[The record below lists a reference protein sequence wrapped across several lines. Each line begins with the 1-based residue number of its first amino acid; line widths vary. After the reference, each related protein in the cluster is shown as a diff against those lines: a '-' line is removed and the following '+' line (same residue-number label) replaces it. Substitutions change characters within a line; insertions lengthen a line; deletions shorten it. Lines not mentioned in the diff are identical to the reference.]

1 MATCYNRNT
10 TEYKALLS
18 VYELPYVVDGVIS
31 SYQDANNTDK
41 IPTPQEASQNL
52 EDQKA
57 LFSLKTREFKEAL
70 IQNLTR
76 NSIASRKVAGGPLL
90 VNNSR
95 QDTREYDEKFLQDN
109 VKKLYGYLSANNIPS
124 ETVKLFRTQS
134 GLTYR
139 VEINENLFTAQDIL
153 QESRGWDTTKASQV
167 FKHLT
172 RLFPQIQYQY
182 VTPQNAQ
189 AYYNS
194 LPASIKA
201 NLPKDFKN
209 VNSYYENGRV
219 TMIKGRLTNDTPIEE
234 MLHPFIDAVALDNS
248 ELFASLLE
256 ESKVNFPIL
265 AQQIQDAYTD
275 DRGFNES
282 HRNLEL
288 VTQALTRHFRNEFE
302 NEPTKSYGDKIMEL
316 IKWFVNLINDLHKYL
331 TGSGIPQL
339 RVDMLKPSITLS
351 EVAKLLNTDN
361 IEFKLNIRTDSKVK
375 FSLSDKRKNALANVK
390 KSARS
395 DAQKKLIDKLFFAAG
410 ETQLEIDQFAAGMAD
425 GINDV
430 VIYDKASGEF
440 VNLTDS
446 EVYSNAS
453 DLINDNIK
461 NLRSESSQ
469 DIKSIA
475 SAIAEGVPFDSIK
488 DGFEKISE
496 ENAESVY
503 EELTSYINDLKQWG
517 DVVIPQVVLFDKAT
531 GTADIADFLIL
542 SLEGQMKIVNISAS
556 SYDFINEDQSKYK
569 EEWKLSDN
577 SVLRQKANLETLSAQ
592 AQDAVRAGLQKRM
605 LENMGYTVFGLDS
618 AISTY
623 HIQFNQEDGIVS
635 RGYLDYTER
644 TNQPYVDMIIP
655 ESKDKTNKFGINN
668 IIKQDE
674 FSEESEV
681 RPEDLDYDFSL
692 EDIDYVYSEQIEKA
706 LKSYK
711 VNLENR
717 AKDIKAVKGAITL
730 SKTKEQALERINN
743 EVALITATLAQKD
756 GLASSA
762 LVTDILISSIKE
774 VNELVEY
781 LGDEANVGK
790 SEYISIINNARDFLK
805 RWQGF
810 IKGLPV
816 SDEGVVSELTV
827 NQIKLKDKLQSLM
840 NKLTGIE
847 GTEEKGLLVEARLNY
862 VIETIYNT
870 TSQELTKDEIREL
883 LDQATDIVTTD
894 YLARD
899 MSTSR
904 DLPSR
909 ILDKLYKRQRLVV
922 NRELKSFSEQNM
934 RLASQVSKLT
944 GGNNA
949 KDIWS
954 WMYET
959 DENGNPTG
967 LYITELG
974 EQYRGRLQELW
985 DGLRDEKGEVMEY
998 RKISDIE
1005 TANPEDIK
1013 FNKMLYAKK
1022 RALAEFLSAESI
1034 INGEP
1039 EKGDFHEYKQ
1049 EYIDAR
1055 NEVKE
1060 WVRLSKNYGEWQ
1072 WKAEVTEKQKR
1083 EFEYK
1088 YEEFKTINRAVK
1100 ENGVF
1105 TGKVIQIENV
1115 PFAKREY
1122 KQPRLDSSSRTGSQN
1137 MRSKKYQELISDT
1150 SELGRARQA
1159 YYNFFKENYEKDFLN
1174 RLPVSVRDQQI
1185 GSVPMIKD
1193 NAASMLFKGEGVGIK
1208 AKFLDRLGKT
1218 FKTTQR
1224 LSRVAFDSNGNP
1236 VDTLPIMFTG
1246 SPKSQERLD
1255 KLEKDLE
1262 AKKIELRKKPNSKQ
1276 IKEDINALKYAIQ
1289 SERSKPLRE
1298 EISFDLPATMEA
1310 FASMAITY
1318 DVMSSM
1324 EDLIVS
1330 FIDTM
1335 RETTYTKKDTIVG
1348 KAKNAFGVSSKVK
1361 EDSDALKRVLWW
1373 KNNVFYGK
1381 YKNSKTWVDKFANN
1395 LMRYSSLTYVAFNPT
1410 GNLNN
1415 WVMGRVNNAIE
1426 QLGGRFF
1433 AAGDLRKAEQE
1444 LFTQVLPHAILRFA
1458 KRTADLSPLTNK
1470 YTYDVDKP
1478 MSLYEGLVEE
1488 FSMMDES
1495 ADIREFVEGKMKN
1508 TKTRLIEFG
1517 YSGQDAGEYQLQTT
1531 VGHAI
1536 LRGTYVR
1543 NSTSGEILSVR
1554 DLYTFDHQNQKVIQK
1569 EGFDEVVL
1577 YNPKTETFK
1586 VTDTF
1591 DQNFKDD
1598 LRNKIREANK
1608 QIHGNYAKEDM
1619 MVIEGFML
1627 GRMAT
1632 QFKKWVMPAIRN
1644 RIQDQYYDENLGWI
1658 EGRYNSLW
1666 RFLGTLK
1673 RYAFLGQR
1681 EEASLKKQFL
1691 KESGYDEAKGEFDQI
1706 NVGAMNSLKNLYRN
1720 TADIGLILTTLL
1732 VGELLDLM
1740 ESDEDDTMI
1749 MRRLKNLARYQQGR
1763 LLREQ
1768 LVFTPFPKG
1777 ILQLYETADSPFA
1790 VMRVG
1795 YELYEAISAT
1805 ATWGYYKGVY
1815 SYSGD
1820 DADWYGNKDI
1830 YYQRGRRRGQL
1841 KVAKQWKDVIPALY
1855 GFQKIKS
1862 LDEEVQYWIG
1872 RKG

>member
-10 TEYKALLS
+10 NEYKALLD
-18 VYELPYVVDGVIS
+18 VYEAPYIVDGVIS
-31 SYQDANNTDK
+31 NYQVSNKTDK
-41 IPTPQEASQNL
+41 IPTPEEASENL
-52 EDQKA
+52 KDQKA
-57 LFSLKTREFKEAL
+57 LFSLKTKQFKEAL

-109 VKKLYGYLSANNIPS
+109 VKKLYGYLSANKIPF
-124 ETVKLFRTQS
+124 ETVSLFRTQS
-134 GLTYR
+134 GKTYR

-153 QESRGWDTTKASQV
+153 EKSRGWDTARASQV

-182 VTPQNAQ
+182 VTPQQ
-189 AYYNS
+189 AKRYYDS
-194 LPASIKA
+194 LPADIKA
-201 NLPKDFKN
+201 NLPKDFN
-209 VNSYYENGRV
+209 DVNSYYENGRV
-219 TMIKGRLTNDTPIEE
+219 TMIKGKLTNDTPIEE
-234 MLHPFIDAVALDNS
+234 MLHPFIDAVALDNP
-248 ELFASLLE
+248 ELFQGLLE
-256 ESKVNFPIL
+256 EAKVNFPTL
-265 AQQIQDAYTD
+265 SQQIQDAYTD
-275 DRGFNES
+275 RRGFNEKD
-282 HRNLEL
+282 RNLEL

-351 EVAKLLNTDN
+351 EVAKLLNTED
-361 IEFKLNIRTDSKVK
+361 IEFKLNIKTDSKVK
-375 FSLSDKRKNALANVK
+375 FSLSDKRKSALSNVK
-390 KSARS
+390 KAARS
-395 DAQKKLIDKLFFAAG
+395 DAQKKLIDKLFFASG
-410 ETQLEIDQFAAGMAD
+410 QTQAEIDQFAAGMAD
-425 GINDV
+425 GTNDV
-430 VIYDKASGEF
+430 VVYDTSSGEF
-440 VNLTDS
+440 VNITDS
-446 EVYSNAS
+446 EVYTNAS
-453 DLINDNIK
+453 DLINDDIK
-461 NLRSESSQ
+461 GLRSEASQ
-469 DIKSIA
+469 DIKNIT

-488 DGFEKISE
+488 ESLENISE

-503 EELTSYINDLKQWG
+503 EELSSYVSDLKQWG
-517 DVVIPQVVLFDKAT
+517 DVVIPQVVLFDKTT

-542 SLEGQMKIVNISAS
+542 SLEGEVKIVNISTS
-556 SYDFINEDQSKYK
+556 PYDFINEDQTKYK
-569 EEWKLSDN
+569 EEWKLSDT
-577 SVLRQKANLETLSAQ
+577 STLKQKANLETLSAQ
-592 AQDAVRAGLQKRM
+592 AQDALRSGLQKRM
-605 LENMGYTVFGLDS
+605 LENMGYSVFGLDN
-618 AISTY
+618 AVSTY
-623 HIQFNQEDGIVS
+623 HIQYTKEGGIVR
-635 RGYLDYTER
+635 RGYLDYTGR
-644 TNQPYVDMIIP
+644 LSDPYIDMLIP
-655 ESKDKTNKFGINN
+655 QSKDKSNQFGINQ
-668 IIKQDE
+668 IIKEDE

-717 AKDIKAVKGAITL
+717 AKDIVAIKGAITL
-730 SKTKEQALERINN
+730 NKTKEQALERINN

-762 LVTDILISSIKE
+762 LVTDILVSSIKE

-781 LGDEANVGK
+781 LNDEGNVGK
-790 SEYISIINNARDFLK
+790 PEYITIINNARDFLK

-816 SDEGVVSELTV
+816 SDEGVVSELSV

-840 NKLTGIE
+840 NQLTGIE
-847 GTEEKGLLVEARLNY
+847 GTGDRGLLIEARLNY
-862 VIETIYNT
+862 VVETIYNT
-870 TSQELTKDEIREL
+870 TSQDLTKDEIREML
-883 LDQATDIVTTD
+883 NEAKDIATTD

-899 MSTSR
+899 MSTSK

-909 ILDKLYKRQRLVV
+909 VLDKLFKRQRLKV
-922 NRELKSFSEQNM
+922 NRELKSISEQNM
-934 RLASQVSKLT
+934 RLAGKVARLT
-944 GGNNA
+944 GGTKA

-967 LYITELG
+967 FYISELG
-974 EQYRGRLQELW
+974 QQYSKRLNDLW
-985 DGLRDEKGEVMEY
+985 EDLRDTNGEVMEY
-998 RKISDIE
+998 RKISDIK

-1034 INGEP
+1034 INGMP

-1055 NEVKE
+1055 EEVKE
-1060 WVRLSKNYGEWQ
+1060 WVKLSRNYGEWQ
-1072 WKAEVTEKQKR
+1072 WKAGITEKQKR

-1105 TGKVIQIENV
+1105 TGKTIKIENV
-1115 PFAKREY
+1115 PFPKREY
-1122 KQPRLDSSSRTGSQN
+1122 VQARLDSSARTGGQN
-1137 MRSKKYQELISDT
+1137 MRSKKYQDLISDT

-1159 YYNFFKENYEKDFLN
+1159 YYNFFKKTYEQDLLN
-1174 RLPVSVRDQQI
+1174 KLPVSVRDQQI

-1193 NAASMLFKGEGVGIK
+1193 NAADMLFKGQGVGIK
-1208 AKFLDRLGKT
+1208 AKFLDMMGKT
-1218 FKTTQR
+1218 FKTTKR
-1224 LSRVAFDSNGNP
+1224 LTRVAFDSNGNP

-1246 SPKSQERLD
+1246 SPKNQERLD
-1255 KLEKDLE
+1255 NLQKELE
-1262 AKKIELRKKPNSKQ
+1262 AKKIELRKNPNSKTLKDEVSN
-1276 IKEDINALKYAIQ
+1276 IKYAIQ
-1289 SERSKPLRE
+1289 SENSKPLRQ

-1310 FASMAITY
+1310 FAGMAITY
-1318 DVMSSM
+1318 DVMSGM

-1335 RETTYTKKDTIVG
+1335 RETNYTNEDTLV
-1348 KAKNAFGVSSKVK
+1348 SKVKNVAGISSGSK

-1433 AAGDLRKAEQE
+1433 NAGDLRKAEQE
-1444 LFTQVLPHAILRFA
+1444 LFTDVLPHAILRFA
-1458 KRTADLSPLTNK
+1458 KRTADLTPLTSK
-1470 YTYDVDKP
+1470 YTYDPDKP

-1488 FSMMDES
+1488 YSMMDES

-1543 NSTSGEILSVR
+1543 NSKTGEISSVR
-1554 DLYTFDHQNQKVIQK
+1554 DLYTFDHENQTVVEK
-1569 EGFDEVVL
+1569 EGFDETVL
-1577 YNPKTETFK
+1577 YDKKTEELK
-1586 VTDTF
+1586 VLGAF

-1598 LRNKIREANK
+1598 LRNKIREVNK

-1619 MVIEGFML
+1619 MVIEGFIL
-1627 GRMAT
+1627 GRMAA

-1644 RIQDQYYDENLGWI
+1644 RVQSNYYDENLGWI

-1666 RFLGTLK
+1666 RFLGTVK

-1691 KESGYDEAKGEFDQI
+1691 RESGYDEANGQFDQVNI
-1706 NVGAMNSLKNLYRN
+1706 GALNSLKNLYRN
-1720 TADIGLILTTLL
+1720 AADVGLILTTLL
-1732 VGELLDLM
+1732 VGGLLDLM
-1740 ESDEDDTMI
+1740 EDDEDDGVI

-1795 YELYEAISAT
+1795 YELYEAFSAT

-1815 SYSGD
+1815 AYTGD
-1820 DADWYGNKDI
+1820 DADWYGNKDV
-1830 YYQRGRRRGQL
+1830 YYQRGVRRGQL